1 MNTNQLVNR
10 VENDLNQ
17 WRLRE
22 ERFTKLFPFN
32 LANNRAFLKEKLN
45 YLDRVA
51 AKYKG
56 TVNQEERIALRILKQ
71 ERNEIGKHL
80 YPNLMLR
87 LLRGILLTAKQQYA
101 VKEIKKQAA
110 SNEQVLKETLVK
122 TGFGNVSNK
131 LEQYMKQE
139 QQEFSIPV
147 SYYVNEKEQL
157 NFSLSFSKDQNG
169 QYQFE
174 SYKAI
179 LKNDDKPGES
189 RLQNFSIEP
198 GNTITATQAYNLL
211 AGRSVQKEDQE
222 VTGNKQP
229 GWVQLDFNDKDA
241 VGNYRIKEF
250 NTSYGYDL
258 KSVLQQL
265 PLKELSD
272 SIEGEKLENALTS
285 GSRHAVS
292 FLKDGKEQTFFIEAN
307 PQFKSVN
314 IYDEHLKKIS
324 VASALGNKT
333 AEPAQLAKK
342 TNLRQEITEEKKK
355 GLSIR

>member
-17 WRLRE
+17 WRLKE

-32 LANNRAFLKEKLN
+32 LANNKAFLKEKLN

-56 TVNQEERIALRILKQ
+56 TINQEERIALRILKQ

-80 YPNLMLR
+80 YPNLLVR
-87 LLRGILLTAKQQYA
+87 LLRGILLTAKQQYV
-101 VKEIKKQAA
+101 VKQIKKQAA

-139 QQEFSIPV
+139 QQQFSIPG
-147 SYYVNEKEQL
+147 SYYFNEKEQL
-157 NFSLSFSKDQNG
+157 NFSLSFFKNQNG

-179 LKNDDKPGES
+179 LKNDDKPEES
-189 RLQNFSIEP
+189 RLQNFYIEP

-211 AGRSVQKEDQE
+211 SGRSVQTEHQE
-222 VTGNKQP
+222 VSGNKQAS
-229 GWVQLDFNDKDA
+229 WIQLDFNDKDT

-250 NTSYGYDL
+250 YTSYGYDL

-265 PLKELSD
+265 PLKESSN
-272 SIEGEKLENALTS
+272 SIEGEKLENALKS

-324 VASALGNKT
+324 VASALGNKS

-342 TNLRQEITEEKKK
+342 TNLRQEMREENKK
-355 GLSIR
+355 GLSI

>member
-32 LANNRAFLKEKLN
+32 LANNKAFLREKLN

-56 TVNQEERIALRILKQ
+56 TGNQEERIALRILKQ
-71 ERNEIGKHL
+71 ERNEIGKQL
-80 YPNLMLR
+80 YPNLLLR
-87 LLRGILLTAKQQYA
+87 LLRGILLIAKQQYA
-101 VKEIKKQAA
+101 VKQIKKQAA

-139 QQEFSIPV
+139 QQQFSVPV

-157 NFSLSFSKDQNG
+157 NFSLSFSKNQNG

-179 LKNDDKPGES
+179 LKNDDKPGEN

-211 AGRSVQKEDQE
+211 SGRSVQTEYQE
-222 VTGNKQP
+222 ANGNKQA
-229 GWVQLDFNDKDA
+229 GWIQLDFNDKDA
-241 VGNYRIKEF
+241 AGNYRIKEF

-265 PLKELSD
+265 PLKELSN
-272 SIEGEKLENALTS
+272 SIEVEKLENALKS

-307 PQFKSVN
+307 PQFKSIN

-342 TNLRQEITEEKKK
+342 TNLRQEMREEKKK
-355 GLSIR
+355 GLSI